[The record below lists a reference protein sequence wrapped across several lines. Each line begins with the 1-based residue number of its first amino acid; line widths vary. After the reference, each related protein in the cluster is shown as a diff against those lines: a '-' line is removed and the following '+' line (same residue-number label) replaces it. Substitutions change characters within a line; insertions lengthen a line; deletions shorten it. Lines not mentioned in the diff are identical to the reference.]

1 MKLGLLGYPL
11 GHSYSKEIHEFL
23 IDETYEMFEVPENE
37 LNDFMEKR
45 NFDGINVTIPY
56 KQKVI
61 EYLDEISEDASEV
74 SAINCVVNKNGKLIG
89 YNTDVLGFGKV
100 IDKNGI
106 DVYGKKVAILGSGG
120 ASKACRYSL
129 EERGAEVYIVSRN
142 QREGVITYEEL
153 HEKSDIFNIIV
164 NATPVGLYPNIDNTP
179 SVDLDAFNNL
189 EALIDIIA
197 NPIRTKL
204 MFEAKVRGIKA
215 YGGIEM
221 LVYQAAYADNIFLN
235 KEVNEEKA
243 DACLKN
249 LLLEKGNILLIG
261 MPTSG
266 KSVISKEL
274 AKELNLEVIDMDEEL
289 EKILGMSI
297 KECFETK
304 GESYFRKEEKELAK
318 SLANIKNKIIS
329 SGGGV
334 VKDKETMQYL
344 MHNSVVIW
352 IDRDID
358 NLIPSEDR
366 PLSSNIDDLKRLY
379 DERYCLYEKYSDYKV
394 INNDVINKTIEEIK
408 ERLGKNI

>member
-37 LNDFMEKR
+37 LSDFMEKR

-61 EYLDEISEDASEV
+61 EYLDVLSDEARAIG
-74 SAINCVVNKNGKLIG
+74 AINCIVNKDGKLIG

-100 IDKNGI
+100 IDKNNI
-106 DVYGKKVAILGSGG
+106 DVSGKKVAILGSGG

-129 EERGAEVYIVSRN
+129 EDRGAEVYVVSRN
-142 QREGVITYEEL
+142 KREGIITYEEL
-153 HEKSDIFNIIV
+153 HEESDTFDIIV
-164 NATPVGLYPNIDNTP
+164 NTTPVGLYPNLDNTP
-179 SVDLDAFNNL
+179 NIDLDKFNNL
-189 EALIDIIA
+189 EVLIDIIA
-197 NPIRTKL
+197 NPLRTKL
-204 MFEAKVRGIKA
+204 MFEAKARGIKT

-221 LVYQAAYADNIFLN
+221 LVYQATYADNIFLN
-235 KEVNEEKA
+235 EKV
-243 DACLKN
+243 DEDKVEACLKN

-266 KSVISKEL
+266 KSIISKMLSED
-274 AKELNLEVIDMDEEL
+274 LNIEVIDMDEEL
-289 EKILGMSI
+289 EKTIGMSI

-304 GESYFRKEEKELAK
+304 GESYFREKEKELAK
-318 SLANIKNKIIS
+318 SLSIAKNKIIS

-352 IDRDID
+352 IDRDI
-358 NLIPSEDR
+358 NHLIPSEDR

-379 DERYCLYEKYSDYKV
+379 DERYCLYEKYSDYRV
-394 INNDVINKTIEEIK
+394 MNNDDMNKTIEEIK
-408 ERLGKNI
+408 GKVR